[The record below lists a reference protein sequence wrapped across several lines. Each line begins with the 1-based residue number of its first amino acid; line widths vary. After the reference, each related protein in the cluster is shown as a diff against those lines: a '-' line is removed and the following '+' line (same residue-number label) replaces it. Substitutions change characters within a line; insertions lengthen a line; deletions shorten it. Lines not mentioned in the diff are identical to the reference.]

1 MSGPWDGLSGRW
13 DGANAMRRLWDRVA
27 LIKKA
32 GFDHRT
38 ALLAVNT
45 GDVDAKE
52 EVALWL
58 RGELRKLRIARRRLC
73 RV

>member
-1 MSGPWDGLSGRW
+1 
-13 DGANAMRRLWDRVA
+13 
-27 LIKKA
+27 
-32 GFDHRT
+32 
-38 ALLAVNT
+38 VNT